1 MPNDSFSRDVHK
13 RSYDVTRDDVTETLP
28 PQFGKQR
35 FEPRGWGSSSASPP
49 PTFQSR
55 MQQNSRYEVTRGGET
70 YHRQTENQRL
80 GQRREVSSF
89 NLVFFYTNCLDWY
102 ICFIQCVYLSC
113 KNKYF
118 RESKTVKNATIG
130 DERREDKKD
139 D

>member
-1 MPNDSFSRDVHK
+1 MPNDSFSLDVHK

-55 MQQNSRYEVTRGGET
+55 MQQNRRYEVTRGGET
-70 YHRQTENQRL
+70 YHRQTESQRL

-89 NLVFFYTNCLDWY
+89 NLFFSILIVLIGIYVLFNVY
-102 ICFIQCVYLSC
+102 IYHAKINIL
-113 KNKYF
+113 
-118 RESKTVKNATIG
+118 
-130 DERREDKKD
+130 ERAKQSRTQQ
-139 D
+139 